1 MSWPSVSTR
10 TSEESDDRVRGEERA
25 IMTENLSERVSQL
38 EKSVKRA
45 AEAIAVLRRE
55 RDALQAKVAV
65 METERGELQALKQE
79 RREVL
84 SQVDSILKELDKLDL

>member
-1 MSWPSVSTR
+1 
-10 TSEESDDRVRGEERA
+10 
-25 IMTENLSERVSQL
+25 MTENLSERVSQL

-55 RDALQAKVAV
+55 RDALQAKVTV
-65 METERGELQALKQE
+65 METERAELQALKQE